1 MRSTPI
7 GIKPSTSPRTK
18 TGAAAKKNGR
28 RAFGPPFFRADS
40 TRRTSHPKTTTRR
53 CGHLKLPHLPSS
65 PAELS
70 TFRLVG
76 QVRRRPKSLRQFA
89 SPNSSRR
96 INCRK
101 HPKVDRLLMHCADIM
116 KKHRPHAVVPG
127 AQRAVP
133 ASLRPMASSR
143 EVWRKPTT
151 TGCFC
156 RRGGLSLAK
165 GGAAQTKGPALNT
178 GPVMMSLHKFTL

>member
-1 MRSTPI
+1 MPAPLNQGITKNRWCCRRRTRQVLSSSVLTVMRSTPI

-76 QVRRRPKSLRQFA
+76 QVRRRPKSLMNATAATCTLSTVCKPQFF
-89 SPNSSRR
+89 
-96 INCRK
+96 K
-101 HPKVDRLLMHCADIM
+101 ADQLPEAPEG
-116 KKHRPHAVVPG
+116 RP
-127 AQRAVP
+127 
-133 ASLRPMASSR
+133 
-143 EVWRKPTT
+143 
-151 TGCFC
+151 
-156 RRGGLSLAK
+156 
-165 GGAAQTKGPALNT
+165 AADALC
-178 GPVMMSLHKFTL
+178 